1 MLNKQRSKKLI
12 GNDYV
17 IPIRDGKKT
26 KTVSEKPGIPRAS
39 SWCNRTLKFIPN
51 NAV

>member
-12 GNDYV
+12 GNDYI

-26 KTVSEKPGIPRAS
+26 KTVSEKPGIP
-39 SWCNRTLKFIPN
+39 TEPVPGVIGP
-51 NAV
+51 